1 MTDTH
6 HDDHAAAFFNLTGR
20 AQIELTGSDRVK
32 FLHNFCTNDIKRL
45 GNGEGCEAFITNI
58 KGRVLGHIFV
68 FATAD
73 SLWIDSVPG
82 ADETLLAH
90 LDRYLITED
99 VTLNSRTDEFCEF
112 FLSGSSAADALS
124 QVRIDAGNLGLNGHS
139 SLDAGETFTAVRRVD
154 WLNEPGFLLLVNRDK
169 LENARNELTAVGLVE
184 SSPETFEAK
193 RIESGF
199 PLYGRDISDEN
210 LAQEVGRSQA
220 AISFTKGCYL
230 GQEPIAR
237 LDAMGHVNRQLCGL
251 KLISG
256 PVPEPDSA
264 IVADDGDKEI
274 GRVTSAAVS
283 PTTNSPVALAY
294 LRSQFLV
301 PGTNV
306 FVQAA
311 GETIAATVNS
321 CEPQ

>member
-6 HDDHAAAFFNLTGR
+6 AATFFDLTGR
-20 AQIELTGSDRVK
+20 AQIELTGSDRAK
-32 FLHNFCTNDIKRL
+32 FLHNFCTNDINRL
-45 GNGEGCEAFITNI
+45 GDGEGCEAFITNI

-99 VTLNSRTDEFCEF
+99 VTLNSRTDDFGVF
-112 FLSGSSAADALS
+112 FLSGSSAVDALS
-124 QVRIDAGNLGLNGHS
+124 KVRIDAGNLGLNGHS
-139 SLDAGETFTAVRRVD
+139 ILDAGETFTAVRRVD
-154 WLNEPGFLLLVNRDK
+154 WLNEPGFLLLVARDK
-169 LENARNELTAVGLVE
+169 LEDARSALTAAGILE
-184 SSPETFEAK
+184 SAPEAFEAL

-210 LAQEVGRSQA
+210 LAQEVGRSQT

-237 LDAMGHVNRQLCGL
+237 IDAMGHVNRQLCGL
-251 KLISG
+251 RLSSG
-256 PVPEPDSA
+256 PVPEPDSV

-274 GRVTSAAVS
+274 GRVTSSAIS
-283 PTTNSPVALAY
+283 PATNLPVAMAY
-294 LRSQFLV
+294 LRSQFLAA
-301 PGTNV
+301 GTNV
-306 FVQAA
+306 FVQVS
-311 GETIAATVNS
+311 GENIAATVSS